1 MCGCPR
7 HPLRTLPFVL
17 RPSVKIG
24 LGLGIEKRG
33 RLVVS
38 VAKILEDPRNERRTF
53 RNMDGLIASIR
64 TVGLVEPITVTPEG
78 EAYRILT
85 GHRRYRAAVA
95 AGLDRVEVLIR
106 EPEEEASRRRKS
118 VVSNVQREDLGPVE
132 LAEALQSLMEEDDD
146 IRTQEDLAR
155 VIGKTKAWVSNIL
168 RILDLP
174 EDLQREVW
182 TSKLS
187 IAYDA
192 VARIARLEDPGEQ
205 KALITALLDGGTNR
219 DIRDRING
227 LREMGRFTSRAKP
240 KHVYETSHKAMVII
254 QSMNSTLEPGRRVL
268 ALEETL
274 NLARE
279 ECHSQE
285 GVR

>member
-1 MCGCPR
+1 MK
-7 HPLRTLPFVL
+7 LPIGKSRL
-17 RPSVKIG
+17 DLVKEG

-38 VAKILEDPRNERRTF
+38 VAKILEDSRNERKTF
-53 RNMDGLIASIR
+53 RNMEGLIASIR
-64 TVGLVEPITVTPEG
+64 TVGLIEPITVTPDG
-78 EAYRILT
+78 ESYRILT

-106 EPEEEASRRRKS
+106 DPEEEASRRRKS

-132 LAEALQSLMEEDDD
+132 LAEALQALMEEDDE
-146 IRTQEDLAR
+146 IQTQDDLAR
-155 VIGKTKAWVSNIL
+155 TIGKTKAWVSRIL

-174 EDLQREVW
+174 AELQQRVA
-182 TSKLS
+182 TSQLT
-187 IAYDA
+187 IPYDA
-192 VARIARLEDPGEQ
+192 VASIARLLDGEEQ
-205 KALITALLDGGTNR
+205 EALIGALLEGATNR

-227 LREMGRFTSRAKP
+227 LRESGRAISRAKP

-254 QSMNSTLEPGRRVL
+254 QSMNSTLEPARRVQ
-268 ALEETL
+268 ALEEAL

-279 ECHSQE
+279 ECDSQE
-285 GVR
+285 SVR